1 MRRRVVITGMGI
13 YSCIGENKEQVVDSL
28 YMGRSG
34 IGLDPARKEMGYR
47 SALTGILRK
56 PDLKLALNRRQRTM
70 LSEHGAY
77 AYMATVEAMTQA
89 GIDAD
94 WLKNHEVGILYGN
107 DSSAEAVVH
116 GADVIREK
124 HNTMLVGSG
133 NIFQS
138 MNSTL
143 TMNLSTIFNLRGI
156 NFTLSG
162 ACASGS
168 HAIGMAYLLI
178 RQGLQECVLCGGA
191 EEANVFSMG
200 NFDAL
205 GAFSIREDEP
215 ERASR
220 PFDKN
225 RDGLVPSGGGATL
238 VVESYESA
246 MSRGATI
253 LAEVV
258 GYGFSS
264 NGEHISVPN
273 VDGPVRSLR
282 MALQDAGMTPAQIGY
297 VNAHATSTPIGDLN
311 EARAIDEVFGNSKPY
326 VTSTKSLTGHEMW
339 MAGASEII
347 YSTLMMQRDFIA
359 PNLNFEEPDEAS
371 CRLNIPA
378 ERVDC
383 GFDAFLSNS
392 FGFGGTNSTLIIK
405 KVNS

>member
-311 EARAIDEVFGNSKPY
+311 EARAIDEVFGDSKPY

-383 GFDAFLSNS
+383 GFDAFLCNS

>member
-191 EEANVFSMG
+191 EEVNVFSMG

-264 NGEHISVPN
+264 NGEHISAPN
-273 VDGPVRSLR
+273 VDGLVRSLR

-311 EARAIDEVFGNSKPY
+311 EARAIDEVFGDSKPY

>member
-13 YSCIGENKEQVVDSL
+13 YSCIGENKEQVVVSL

-191 EEANVFSMG
+191 EEVNVFSMG

-311 EARAIDEVFGNSKPY
+311 EARAIDEVFGDSKPY